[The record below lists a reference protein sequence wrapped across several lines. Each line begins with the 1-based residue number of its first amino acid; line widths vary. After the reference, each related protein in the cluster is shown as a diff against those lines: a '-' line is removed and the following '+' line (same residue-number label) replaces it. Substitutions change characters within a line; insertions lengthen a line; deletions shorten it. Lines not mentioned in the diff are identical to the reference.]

1 MCAIVGFYRRRARRL
16 GPALLA
22 LLMVYSAV
30 TVVRWPLGLVVRHLV
45 FPLTWTSNLAI
56 AAYGEG
62 FIGHGLGHLWSL
74 AAEEQFYLLWPLLV
88 ILIPSRKLLVA
99 LLTAGAL
106 MTVYL
111 QVDHPM
117 SLLLAQ
123 YGPSRS
129 AASLMLG
136 CLAAFTYAAG
146 KHRHVT
152 RLWPV
157 AVAIGAVAV
166 VWTPTYVWFGWQTL
180 FSLAAAVVL
189 LAALD
194 RSWRALTNRV
204 TVYVGKLS
212 YSLYLWH
219 IPILVAFGAGSIAA
233 DFSIIGLAFGAA
245 ALSYRFVEK
254 PFRQRR
260 RRDRLVVAPVGA

>member
-1 MCAIVGFYRRRARRL
+1 M
-16 GPALLA
+16 
-22 LLMVYSAV
+22 
-30 TVVRWPLGLVVRHLV
+30 
-45 FPLTWTSNLAI
+45 
-56 AAYGEG
+56 
-62 FIGHGLGHLWSL
+62 
-74 AAEEQFYLLWPLLV
+74 WPLLV

-99 LLTAGAL
+99 LLTTGVV

-117 SLLLAQ
+117 SLPLAQ
-123 YGPSRS
+123 YGPARS
-129 AASLMLG
+129 AASLMIG
-136 CLAAFTYAAG
+136 CLAAFMYAAG
-146 KHRHVT
+146 KHRQVT

-157 AVAIGAVAV
+157 AGAIASAVAV

-180 FSLAAAVVL
+180 FSFAAAVVL

-204 TVYVGKLS
+204 TVYVGKIS

-219 IPILVAFGAGSIAA
+219 IPILVALGAGSIAA

-245 ALSYRFVEK
+245 ALSYGVIER